1 MDLLSSTKSLFKRML
16 FSLRALLASPL
27 DDKKPVYSL
36 SRSIIPTPESIMSGE
51 IVALSTPS
59 NTDRNSDSGR
69 FSKSDL
75 ALFPKRILEAATA
88 VFRSSSEWSLVVMSS
103 ARLFEEFLCE
113 DLQHVQLQDS
123 LFLPCF
129 LE

>member
-1 MDLLSSTKSLFKRML
+1 ML

-36 SRSIIPTPESIMSGE
+36 RRSITPTLELSSSRE

-75 ALFPKRILEAATA
+75 ALFPNRISEAATA
-88 VFRSSSEWSLVVMSS
+88 VFRSSSEWTPLQG
-103 ARLFEEFLCE
+103 LFEEFLRE
-113 DLQHVQLQDS
+113 DFQYAQLQEI
-123 LFLPCF
+123 LFRSCF
-129 LE
+129 